1 MVTRFSASEARLK
14 AENAQRTLEDQR
26 KRNEETK
33 KILAKERSLIKQGF
47 EKQRSKIISAAIDGK
62 TEITVESIYSFTEL
76 IAVGIQVVE
85 RGLVKQQFHKQEKS
99 VDKEEREEIR
109 TEILE
114 QFDIFID
121 GSKDDL
127 KGYYGGLQRF
137 HRLNYYAL
145 TRVIDS
151 DWIC

>member
-62 TEITVESIYSFTEL
+62 TEITVESIYSFRSEEHTSEL
-76 IAVGIQVVE
+76 QS
-85 RGLVKQQFHKQEKS
+85 H
-99 VDKEEREEIR
+99 
-109 TEILE
+109 
-114 QFDIFID
+114 
-121 GSKDDL
+121 
-127 KGYYGGLQRF
+127 
-137 HRLNYYAL
+137 
-145 TRVIDS
+145 
-151 DWIC
+151 